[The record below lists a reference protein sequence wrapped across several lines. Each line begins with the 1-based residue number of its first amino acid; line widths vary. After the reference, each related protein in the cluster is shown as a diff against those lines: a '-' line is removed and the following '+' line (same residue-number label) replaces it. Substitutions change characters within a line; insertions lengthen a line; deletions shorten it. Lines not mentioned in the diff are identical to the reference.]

1 MSPASSIIPAFT
13 VAVTFLSG
21 FKWSYYLQIS
31 FSYFSASRIYILCKV
46 LFVFIISFNTR
57 FGSIIV
63 WSLHAVVFHCVS
75 DQHPSFLTLQC
86 IWNFTIGRHL
96 SYLRNLLIMFLNID
110 SSSILRTQSTI
121 PLYWIVLCLPDTSQS
136 HLKRR
141 HLNWENAWVAC
152 EQACVAFPW
161 QMINVEG
168 FISLW
173 VLVPTLGW

>member
-1 MSPASSIIPAFT
+1 M
-13 VAVTFLSG
+13 AVTFLFG

-31 FSYFSASRIYILCKV
+31 FSYFSASRIYILCKI

-63 WSLHAVVFHCVS
+63 WSLHAAIFYCVS
-75 DQHPSFLTLQC
+75 EQHLFILTLQC
-86 IWNFTIGRHL
+86 IWNFTVDRHL
-96 SYLRNLLIMFLNID
+96 SYLWNLLIMFLNID
-110 SSSILRTQSTI
+110 SSSILRTQSTV
-121 PLYWIVLCLPDTSQS
+121 PLYWIVLRPPDTSQS
-136 HLKRR
+136 HLKRG

-161 QMINVEG
+161 LLINGEG

-173 VLVPTLGW
+173 VLVPTLGWWSWVLI